1 MPGILL
7 LPTDGGSD
15 SDAWDDVL
23 ERMGELPGMRPP
35 GAGGAAEAE
44 ASIPRRISSSVPTSA
59 TTRPGLPWSTVCA
72 GAEGRRWT

>member
-7 LPTDGGSD
+7 LRTDGGSD

-44 ASIPRRISSSVPTSA
+44 ASIPRRLIVAEEPGWGGSA
-59 TTRPGLPWSTVCA
+59 RATPPRDRRGL
-72 GAEGRRWT
+72 